1 MNILEHYIKEIH
13 SAEDVTDLFEEKNGY
28 PPHEQLFKVDLTY
41 DCYGLIK
48 REVRYFFK
56 TEWEDAQKKGYFLA

>member
-1 MNILEHYIKEIH
+1 MNILEHYIEAVH
-13 SAEDVTDLFEEKNGY
+13 SVIDVTEQFEKSQGY
-28 PPHEQLFKVDLTY
+28 PPLEQLFKVDLTY

-48 REVRYFFK
+48 RETRFFSK